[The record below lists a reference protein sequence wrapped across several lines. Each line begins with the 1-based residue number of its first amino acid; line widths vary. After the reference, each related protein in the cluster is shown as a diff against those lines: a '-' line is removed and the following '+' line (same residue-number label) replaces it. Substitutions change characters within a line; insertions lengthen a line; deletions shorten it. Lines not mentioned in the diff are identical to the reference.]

1 MTLTEELEA
10 KIRRLHHAEHWP
22 VGTIA
27 AQLDVHHEAVRHA
40 LGLGARPA
48 SPPRPKVMC
57 CPSRI
62 ATSSPCW

>member
-40 LGLGARPA
+40 LEH
-48 SPPRPKVMC
+48 
-57 CPSRI
+57 RI
-62 ATSSPCW
+62 A